1 MPPRGWLRPSTL
13 QPHAPRERQA
23 TEAPATTPKATCIV
37 GWKTA
42 QHFPRVATPP
52 DKTQRWISSALST
65 LRLNF
70 ALCRWP
76 QFRQDAF
83 IRAESR
89 GPEGGIHVGSSHLQ
103 ENRDRRL
110 VAQQR
115 RRGHSQ
121 RHRRGEQDAGER
133 RVVRSGRDS
142 RPCPGWPGGAFSGHG
157 ENRLPPE
164 EQLIP
169 SHARIRRAEFIR
181 LTGPQ
186 KAERVRP
193 YGTAAAFGIAPHAFV
208 WQQGSKARGQV
219 PSAPVGPNSF
229 GQQARQ
235 RAPGRAFTSTRPES
249 RTRGGGRWFRRG
261 RR

>member
-1 MPPRGWLRPSTL
+1 MPIPGIS
-13 QPHAPRERQA
+13 
-23 TEAPATTPKATCIV
+23 
-37 GWKTA
+37 
-42 QHFPRVATPP
+42 TPP
-52 DKTQRWISSALST
+52 DKTQRWISFALST

-89 GPEGGIHVGSSHLQ
+89 GREGGIHVGSSHLQ

-133 RVVRSGRDS
+133 RVVRGGRDS

-157 ENRLPPE
+157 EDRLPPE

-169 SHARIRRAEFIR
+169 SHARTRRAEFIR
-181 LTGPQ
+181 LTGPP
-186 KAERVRP
+186 KAERVRL

-208 WQQGSKARGQV
+208 WQQSSRTSPLRTRRAEFIRPTGPPACTRASVYLNPARISKARWR
-219 PSAPVGPNSF
+219 SAVS
-229 GQQARQ
+229 
-235 RAPGRAFTSTRPES
+235 
-249 RTRGGGRWFRRG
+249 
-261 RR
+261 

>member
-1 MPPRGWLRPSTL
+1 PRGWLRPSTL
-13 QPHAPRERQA
+13 QRRKRLRRLQ
-23 TEAPATTPKATCIV
+23 KAACIV

-133 RVVRSGRDS
+133 RVVRGGRDS

-157 ENRLPPE
+157 EDRLPPE
-164 EQLIP
+164 EQLTP
-169 SHARIRRAEFIR
+169 SHARTRRAEFIR
-181 LTGPQ
+181 LTGPP

-193 YGTAAAFGIAPHAFV
+193 YGTAAAFAPHAFV
-208 WQQGSKARGQV
+208 WQQGSKARGQA

-235 RAPGRAFTSTRPES
+235 RAPGRAFTSIRPES
-249 RTRGGGRWFRRG
+249 RTRGGGRRFRRG